1 MTSKFP
7 FVFPGEA
14 PQVSDQA
21 MTRGEVGGLLPNV
34 NEVHVCVE
42 LNLSFSEWTLM
53 VCVLCM
59 YVCGSYAR
67 RSGHLGSEE
76 AHRLG
81 PVFTLTE
88 QRKLAWI
95 WHGVILTRL
104 LMLSQNNLHA

>member
-21 MTRGEVGGLLPNV
+21 MPRGEVGGLLPNV

-42 LNLSFSEWTLM
+42 PNLSFSEWTLM

-59 YVCGSYAR
+59 YVCGGGLPGGIDYIVNV
-67 RSGHLGSEE
+67 L
-76 AHRLG
+76 
-81 PVFTLTE
+81 
-88 QRKLAWI
+88 
-95 WHGVILTRL
+95 ILWFMSLPFCSL
-104 LMLSQNNLHA
+104 LKGNVSLYL